1 MLTKLSSML
10 DDVADSLEKKGLIKE
25 AYEIDKVADEVEAT
39 LYNEPGTP
47 VYDLLKSPHGPGRL
61 PEHESKETFT
71 IHQLDMDRFKK
82 GFKLVEVMDD
92 SGKYLYKSQ
101 PLPGYGGWGG
111 NAPTKFVTIDGKKAI
126 FENMGKVR
134 GGTSLENLK
143 LKWSN

>member
-1 MLTKLSSML
+1 MLSKISSML
-10 DDVADSLEKKGLIKE
+10 DAVADSLEAKGLIKE

-47 VYDLLKSPHGPGRL
+47 VYDLLKSPHGPGWL

-71 IHQLDMDRFKK
+71 IDQLDMDRHNK
-82 GFKLVEVMDD
+82 GLKLVEVLDD
-92 SGKYLYKSQ
+92 RGKYLYKSQ